1 MKIRFESETKHPHMQ
16 PCFQKL
22 VHWKPIWDKLNLLHA
37 SLLCGVLLDKVDQ
50 SIGGGVV
57 WSHWTRGLKLWL
69 NRLSQLFAQF
79 HAARKDHRRNNPLI
93 TEHGCVTVEFQST
106 LAKNATLKCP
116 VKSNERF
123 STLPRGTRTSAR
135 KGVWAFG
142 DFFFRDSP
150 RQHRK
155 IVFRHES
162 IGVKIYN
169 NLNET
174 VMLNSQLIWWAQ
186 KGTQPRVLLE
196 LTISNSVD

>member
-1 MKIRFESETKHPHMQ
+1 MKIRFESGTKHPHMQ

-93 TEHGCVTVEFQST
+93 TEHGCFTVEFQST
-106 LAKNATLKCP
+106 LANNATLQLNQTNVFPLCLGVP
-116 VKSNERF
+116 EQVHGRVSEHSVIFFPRF
-123 STLPRGTRTSAR
+123 P
-135 KGVWAFG
+135 
-142 DFFFRDSP
+142 
-150 RQHRK
+150 
-155 IVFRHES
+155 
-162 IGVKIYN
+162 
-169 NLNET
+169 ET
-174 VMLNSQLIWWAQ
+174 
-186 KGTQPRVLLE
+186 T
-196 LTISNSVD
+196 

>member
-1 MKIRFESETKHPHMQ
+1 M
-16 PCFQKL
+16 
-22 VHWKPIWDKLNLLHA
+22 HA

-57 WSHWTRGLKLWL
+57 WSHWTRGLKLRL
-69 NRLSQLFAQF
+69 NRLSQLFSQF

-93 TEHGCVTVEFQST
+93 TEHGCLTVEFQST
-106 LAKNATLKCP
+106 LANNATFKGP

-123 STLPRGTRTSAR
+123 STLHWGTRTSAR

-162 IGVKIYN
+162 IGVKIYH
-169 NLNET
+169 NLYKT
-174 VMLNSQLIWWAQ
+174 VIKEKS
-186 KGTQPRVLLE
+186 T
-196 LTISNSVD
+196 TISLRLSCWLHWNWILCETFECLRPLWSSKWFGLV